1 MMEVLVEAL
10 EALETKVVDLE
21 AKGLAVWEEVGAE
34 GDMGQTL
41 ETWVVGA
48 VVDLVAVS
56 FFLFPTSP
64 KSLPM

>member
-1 MMEVLVEAL
+1 MEVLVEVL
-10 EALETKVVDLE
+10 EALEIKVVDLE
-21 AKGLAVWEEVGAE
+21 AKGLAGWEEVGAE

-48 VVDLVAVS
+48 VVDLVDVL
-56 FFLFPTSP
+56 FFLFQTSP

>member
-1 MMEVLVEAL
+1 MEVLVEAL
-10 EALETKVVDLE
+10 EALGTKVVDLE
-21 AKGLAVWEEVGAE
+21 GKGLAVWEEVGAE

-48 VVDLVAVS
+48 VVDLVDVL
-56 FFLFPTSP
+56 FFLFQTSP